1 MFIKI
6 CPEFNPC
13 AQPAVTLEFGMQG
26 KHAGSETVWHYLL
39 KASVSPRNQ
48 PTTMADCCS
57 AWQWKEICFFTFL
70 FILIFF
76 FLESKNHPHLTPHY
90 SHALLTLE
98 DPPSLWDADAE
109 GHGGDPDILCV
120 HATQCVKSLTNI
132 WGAFDVTWSKTLRNK
147 TLDLAWP
154 AWWKCLDKLA
164 RLATS

>member
-1 MFIKI
+1 MLSLQSHWNLECKANMLEVRQSGTIYWRHLSHLEI
-6 CPEFNPC
+6 NP
-13 AQPAVTLEFGMQG
+13 QPWL
-26 KHAGSETVWHYLL
+26 TVVQLDNERKY
-39 KASVSPRNQ
+39 VSLP
-48 PTTMADCCS
+48 
-57 AWQWKEICFFTFL
+57 FFL
-70 FILIFF
+70 FSFFF